1 MAEQPDTHNDDNNDK
16 PPPRQL
22 RSKGQTK
29 AVAKGKLVETTNSL
43 NCLDFFQRYALDDL
57 HLPIQVKNASNASV
71 LQTGYEDASTISKQ
85 ALEACLDLIEQTSA
99 HDYKNSE
106 AGWSRAKKKKEMKL
120 PDMKYITLND
130 ERPNHMIAGF
140 VSFMITYED
149 GFEVVYVYEIH
160 LAPEWQAQGLGK
172 SLIIAV
178 ETIGKNVGAEKIM
191 LTVFKANRRAV
202 DWYCKLGYVEDE
214 FSPEPRKLR
223 NGTVKEPTYVIFS
236 KRLRK
241 VG

>member
-1 MAEQPDTHNDDNNDK
+1 MAEQPDTRNSNNEK
-16 PPPRQL
+16 PPRQL
-22 RSKGQTK
+22 RSKGHAK
-29 AVAKGKLVETTNSL
+29 AVAQGKLVETTNSL
-43 NCLDFFQRYALDDL
+43 TCLDFFQKYALDDL
-57 HLPIQVKNASNASV
+57 HLSVQVKNASNASV
-71 LQTGYEDASTISKQ
+71 VRRVYEDASTLSKQ

-99 HDYKNSE
+99 DDYRNSE

-130 ERPNHMIAGF
+130 ESPNHIVAGF

-160 LAPEWQAQGLGK
+160 LAPEWQAHGLGK
-172 SLIIAV
+172 SLIRAV
-178 ETIGKNVGAEKIM
+178 ESIGKNVGVEKIM

-202 DWYCKLGYVEDE
+202 EWYGKLGYVEDE

-223 NGTVKEPTYVIFS
+223 NGTIKEPTYIILS
-236 KRLRK
+236 KPLK
-241 VG
+241 G